1 MNQTDMNQQSVEVV
15 DVANSPVLNLNEV
28 EEVALYENK
37 TNKRPAIMLLIAG
50 VFSIVMGI
58 VYPIIMDKLEEEP
71 VVTDSSSSSTSTT
84 DVSSSVLSC
93 SYSNKNDADGTNSKE
108 SIKFNFTSDDTLT
121 NYSKSL
127 YMVPID
133 GNQNGLVTV
142 QSIYDNLI
150 LLQSNNIDGYLLTS
164 SLTDGV
170 LQSSLSV
177 NLELLDYSLLTD
189 NYFTNN
195 YTKVSFNKNNT
206 YEQVKKLVTDS
217 GYTCE

>member
-50 VFSIVMGI
+50 IFSIVMGI

-108 SIKFNFTSDDTLT
+108 SITFNFTSDDTLT

-142 QSIYDNLI
+142 QSIYDNLV

-189 NYFTNN
+189 NYSTNN